1 VAAVDPIASFTSRA
15 RRRPERAAR
24 DLVDSDSAVALA
36 LVQALER
43 QLSAEPLRR
52 LERVWQLSASQAAG
66 LFGVS
71 RQAYAKWHRGGVPA
85 ERRADVADLDAAT
98 AELLARVSVD
108 RIPAVVRRPAA
119 ILGDRSLLEV
129 AATHGAAAVRAG
141 VEHAF
146 DLSRVQP

>member
-1 VAAVDPIASFTSRA
+1 MAAIDPLASFTRQV
-15 RRRPERAAR
+15 RRRPDRAAR
-24 DLVDSDSAVALA
+24 DLVDSDSAVAVA

-52 LERVWQLSASQAAG
+52 LERVWQLSSSQAAG

-71 RQAYAKWHRGGVPA
+71 RQAYAKWHAGGVPA
-85 ERRADVADLDAAT
+85 DRRADVADLDAAT
-98 AELLARVSVD
+98 SELLARVAVD

-119 ILGDRSLLEV
+119 MLDGRSLLEV
-129 AATHGAAAVRAG
+129 AAADGAAAVRAA

-146 DLSRVQP
+146 DLRRVQP

>member
-1 VAAVDPIASFTSRA
+1 MAAVDPLASFARQA
-15 RRRPERAAR
+15 RRRPDRAAR
-24 DLVDSDSAVALA
+24 DLVYFDSAVAIT

-52 LERVWQLSASQAAG
+52 IERVWQLSSSQAAA

-71 RQAYAKWHRGGVPA
+71 RQAYAKWLAGGVPA
-85 ERRADVADLDAAT
+85 NRRRDVADLDAAT
-98 AELLARVSVD
+98 SELLARVAVD

-119 ILGDRSLLEV
+119 MLGGRSLLDV
-129 AATHGAAAVRAG
+129 AAGDGPAAARAA